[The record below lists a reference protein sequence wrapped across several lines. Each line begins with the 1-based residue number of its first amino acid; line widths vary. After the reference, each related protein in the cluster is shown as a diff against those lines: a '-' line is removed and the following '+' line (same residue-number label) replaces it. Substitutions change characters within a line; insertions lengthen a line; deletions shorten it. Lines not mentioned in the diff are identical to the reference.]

1 MGYYITLIGGNKKI
15 FLNNMIGTAETAM
28 PTMLEK
34 VYGVL
39 VVGKRNDYLDAHP
52 AEITMRCTSLV
63 PS

>member
-1 MGYYITLIGGNKKI
+1 
-15 FLNNMIGTAETAM
+15 MIGTAETAM

-39 VVGKRNDYLDAHP
+39 VVGKRNDYLTP
-52 AEITMRCTSLV
+52 IQPEITMRCTSLV